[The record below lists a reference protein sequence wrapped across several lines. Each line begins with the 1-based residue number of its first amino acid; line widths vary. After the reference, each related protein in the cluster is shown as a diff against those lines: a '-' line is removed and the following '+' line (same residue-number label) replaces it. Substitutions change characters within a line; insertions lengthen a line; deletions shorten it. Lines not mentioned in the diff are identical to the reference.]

1 MAVAEVTQYAYRFI
15 LYQRVKMAP
24 VRVRHPKGI
33 ATLQLDLDALTV
45 QDLQQ
50 QIATLSEIP
59 PSQQE
64 SGLFAVSRL
73 VHWIDLFT

>member
-1 MAVAEVTQYAYRFI
+1 
-15 LYQRVKMAP
+15 MAP

-50 QIATLSEIP
+50 QLFALSEIS

-64 SGLFAVSRL
+64 SELFTVIAPRTCS
-73 VHWIDLFT
+73 IDLFTQSDRGTLHRR

>member
-1 MAVAEVTQYAYRFI
+1 
-15 LYQRVKMAP
+15 MAP
-24 VRVRHPKGI
+24 IRVRHPKGI

-50 QIATLSEIP
+50 QIFTLCDIP

-64 SGLFAVSRL
+64 SELVAVSHL
-73 VHWIDLFT
+73 ADTQ

>member
-1 MAVAEVTQYAYRFI
+1 
-15 LYQRVKMAP
+15 MAP
-24 VRVRHPKGI
+24 IRVRHPKGI

-50 QIATLSEIP
+50 QIFTLCDIP

-64 SGLFAVSRL
+64 SELVAVS
-73 VHWIDLFT
+73 HPADTQ